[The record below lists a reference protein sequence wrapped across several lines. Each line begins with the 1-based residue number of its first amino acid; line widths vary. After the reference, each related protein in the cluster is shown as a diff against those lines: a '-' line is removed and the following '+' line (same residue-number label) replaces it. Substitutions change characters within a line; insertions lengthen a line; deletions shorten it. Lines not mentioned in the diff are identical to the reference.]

1 MQQAAWLDFADT
13 SKEEEPSLLP
23 LSTLAI
29 VHLSL
34 QSSVPA
40 LQGLLGI
47 TVWVHLLRL
56 EHLAGDLLPL
66 PSVPQFITIVVRG
79 RRGEG
84 VHHSKNSACCSPAI
98 SCSQGSRV

>member
-66 PSVPQFITIVVRG
+66 PSVPQFITIVSG

-84 VHHSKNSACCSPAI
+84 VHHSRNSACCSPAI
-98 SCSQGSRV
+98 SRSQGSRV